1 MFYAN
6 LIFIYS
12 LNTFS
17 ARKLLNLALNVL
29 TFFYFGYLI
38 ILILLSVL
46 NLAKFENS
54 ELEILE

>member
-6 LIFIYS
+6 IFIYS